1 MPFKPC
7 KPNQKRNPETNRCKN
22 KLSFPQIPET
32 TVPDIPNVQNVQD
45 VETIQFIDDVDSLFG
60 LFNTELISL
69 VDMDER
75 SKRLAIQS
83 FSKSGDMGQL
93 LTVCQGAINGSF
105 IRDTLKDDISHILLL
120 RVKNLVVSY
129 AFLTERKTKNNVNYM
144 YINIICSRK
153 FSSTGKHMLLAAENV
168 ALRRGL
174 SFTAL
179 SSLFTAIGFYKTM
192 GYQTIPIE
200 QACKSSK
207 IDIIDIAEK
216 ARKLLDS
223 SPINLRNIRLRDV
236 PENSLTTNIAIVLK
250 WMRFS
255 KQEIILLIKSNA
267 SIMKKWEKD
276 LKSVDLN
283 NYFDKERLLFMTK
296 CLK

>member
-32 TVPDIPNVQNVQD
+32 IVPDIPNVQNVQNVQD

-129 AFLTERKTKNNVNYM
+129 AFLTCLLYTSPSPRDGLL
-144 YINIICSRK
+144 SRMP
-153 FSSTGKHMLLAAENV
+153 SSA
-168 ALRRGL
+168 
-174 SFTAL
+174 
-179 SSLFTAIGFYKTM
+179 
-192 GYQTIPIE
+192 
-200 QACKSSK
+200 
-207 IDIIDIAEK
+207 
-216 ARKLLDS
+216 
-223 SPINLRNIRLRDV
+223 
-236 PENSLTTNIAIVLK
+236 
-250 WMRFS
+250 
-255 KQEIILLIKSNA
+255 
-267 SIMKKWEKD
+267 
-276 LKSVDLN
+276 
-283 NYFDKERLLFMTK
+283 
-296 CLK
+296 